1 MLPYSIGITDI
12 HKEQFQISPKHKQR
26 HVSIFGK
33 SGVGKTT
40 LLCNM
45 ITWDI
50 YHRLGVT
57 VIDPHGGLIEEILQT
72 IPRERTNDVIYI
84 NPQDPKRAIGINIF
98 ESVSEAQKSLV
109 VSGVISIMRNIW
121 PDNWGPQTEYILK
134 NASYALLSQPKP
146 HTLIAIPKLLTDKD
160 FREHIVSNITD
171 PVIKGFFDVYD
182 NQWSSRDRAEKS
194 APLLNKVSMFTTNPL
209 LRDVIGQSKSSFD
222 FRWAMDSKKIIL
234 VNLSKGALGEDVS
247 SLLGSLIVTK
257 LAHAA
262 LSRQDVPEHERIPH
276 ILYADEVQNF
286 IHGVD
291 FPTILS
297 EARKYKLSLILA
309 TQTLSQLPPKSLS
322 AVLGNCGTFAS
333 FRVSAEDAETLK
345 DEFATNR
352 PSYLLQDLPDYKLY
366 VRTLAENSD
375 GVLRPLEPQLVNA
388 FPPFSPE
395 DGASAGNPE
404 RITSV
409 SLERYA
415 RPRADVEK
423 HLIKFLSH
431 STTK

>member
-1 MLPYSIGITDI
+1 MVDMLPYSIGITDI
-12 HKEQFQISPKHKQR
+12 HKELFQISPKHKQR

-40 LLCNM
+40 LLRNM

-50 YHRLGVT
+50 YHHLGVT

-84 NPQDPKRAIGINIF
+84 NPQDPKRAIGMNIF
-98 ESVSEAQKSLV
+98 ESVSEAQKPLV
-109 VSGVISIMRNIW
+109 VSSVISIMKNIW
-121 PDNWGPQTEYILK
+121 ADSWGPRTEYILS
-134 NASYALLSQPKP
+134 NVSFALLSQPKP
-146 HTLIAIPKLLTDKD
+146 QTLIAIPKLLTDKD
-160 FREHIVSNITD
+160 FRERIVDNISD
-171 PVIKGFFDVYD
+171 PVVRDFFDQYD
-182 NQWSSRDRAEKS
+182 NRWSSRFREEAI
-194 APLLNKVSMFTTNPL
+194 APLLNKVNKFTTNPL
-209 LRDVIGQSKSSFD
+209 LRDVIGQSQSSFD

-234 VNLSKGALGEDVS
+234 CNLSKGALGEDVS

-262 LSRQDVPEHERIPH
+262 LSRQDVPESERIPH
-276 ILYADEVQNF
+276 ILYADEIQNF

-345 DEFATNR
+345 DEFATSS
-352 PSYLLQDLPDYKLY
+352 PSELLQDLPDYKLY

-388 FPPFSPE
+388 FPPFSLE
-395 DGASAGNPE
+395 DGVCASDPE
-404 RITSV
+404 RIASI

-415 RPRADVEK
+415 RPRAEVEK
-423 HLIKFLSH
+423 HLKKFFSH
-431 STTK
+431 

>member
-1 MLPYSIGITDI
+1 MEPYSIGTTDI
-12 HKEQFQISPKHKQR
+12 HKELFQITPKHKQR

-40 LLCNM
+40 LLRNM

-57 VIDPHGGLIEEILQT
+57 VIDPHGGLIEEILQI
-72 IPRERTNDVIYI
+72 IPRNRINDVIYFD
-84 NPQDPKRAIGINIF
+84 PQDSNRAIGINIF
-98 ESVSEAQKSLV
+98 ESINEEQKPLIVSS
-109 VSGVISIMRNIW
+109 VISIMKNIW
-121 PDNWGPQTEYILK
+121 ADNWGPRTEYILS
-134 NASYALLSQPKP
+134 NASFALLSQPKP
-146 HTLIAIPKLLTDKD
+146 QTLIAIPKLLTDPD
-160 FREHIVSNITD
+160 FRERIVNNIKD
-171 PVIKGFFDVYD
+171 PVVKDFFDIYD
-182 NQWSSRDRAEKS
+182 NRWNSRYREEAI
-194 APLLNKVSMFTTNPL
+194 APLLNKVNKFTTNPL

-222 FRWAMDSKKIIL
+222 FRWVMDSRKIVL
-234 VNLSKGALGEDVS
+234 CNLSKGALGEDVS

-262 LSRQDVPEHERIPH
+262 LSRGDIPESARVPH

-291 FPTILS
+291 FPTILA
-297 EARKYKLSLILA
+297 EARKYALSLIIA

-345 DEFATNR
+345 DEFATSR
-352 PSYLLQDLPDYKLY
+352 PSCLLQDLPDYKLY
-366 VRTLAENSD
+366 VRTLSENSE
-375 GVLRPLEPQLVNA
+375 GVLRPVEPELITA
-388 FPPFSPE
+388 FPPFTPE
-395 DGASAGNPE
+395 DGVRTSDPE
-404 RITSV
+404 HITSV

-415 RPRADVEK
+415 RPRTDVEN
-423 HLIKFLSH
+423 HLIKFLSN
-431 STTK
+431 

>member
-1 MLPYSIGITDI
+1 M
-12 HKEQFQISPKHKQR
+12 
-26 HVSIFGK
+26 
-33 SGVGKTT
+33 
-40 LLCNM
+40 LCNM
-45 ITWDI
+45 VTWDI

-57 VIDPHGGLIEEILQT
+57 VIDPHGGLIEEILRT
-72 IPRERTNDVIYI
+72 IPRDRTNDVIYI
-84 NPQDPKRAIGINIF
+84 NPQDLKRAIGINIF
-98 ESVSEAQKSLV
+98 ESVSEEQKPLV
-109 VSGVISIMRNIW
+109 VSSVISIMSNIW
-121 PDNWGPQTEYILK
+121 PDNWGPRTEYILK

-160 FREHIVSNITD
+160 FRGQIVSNITD
-171 PVIKGFFDVYD
+171 PVIKGFFEMYD
-182 NQWSSRDRAEKS
+182 NRWSSRVREEKI

-209 LRDVIGQSKSSFD
+209 LRDVIGQAKSSFD

-234 VNLSKGALGEDVS
+234 CNLSKGGIGEDVS

-297 EARKYKLSLILA
+297 EARKYRLSLVLA

-345 DEFATNR
+345 DEFATKR
-352 PSYLLQDLPDYKLY
+352 PSELLQDLPDYQLY
-366 VRTLAENSD
+366 IRTLAENSN

-395 DGASAGNPE
+395 DGVCASDPE
-404 RITSV
+404 RIANV

-415 RPRADVEK
+415 RPRIEIEAKVK
-423 HLIKFLSH
+423 KFLSH
-431 STTK
+431 